1 MYFSFIEQIL
11 LIFLIFAAGISFAYE
26 VWKRLRIVMKGSGS
40 LPLDRIKDR
49 LWRTFK
55 EVFIHE
61 RVIRDRFWP
70 GLMHALVFWGFLVF
84 GLVTVDH
91 FTIGFGISLVSS
103 SSLEP
108 IPPHKMT
115 TFILIY
121 LIILFFAPIE

>member
-40 LPLDRIKDR
+40 LPLDRLKDR

-70 GLMHALVFWGFLVF
+70 GLMHALVSWGFLVF

-91 FTIGFGISLVSS
+91 FTIGFGIRSVYSDSLV
-103 SSLEP
+103 P
-108 IPPHKMT
+108 NPPARIA
-115 TFILIY
+115 TFTSY
-121 LIILFFAPIE
+121 SNQC